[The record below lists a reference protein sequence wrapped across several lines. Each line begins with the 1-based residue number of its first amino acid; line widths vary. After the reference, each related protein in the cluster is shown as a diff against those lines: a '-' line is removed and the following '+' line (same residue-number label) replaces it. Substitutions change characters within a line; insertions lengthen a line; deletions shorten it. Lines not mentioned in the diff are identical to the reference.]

1 MYHVQD
7 YSVLRCSPNDMQ
19 LLVLYSRKDRTCNG
33 RMNSVRGEVLS
44 HQTNLTPLPIIE
56 VSVAGK

>member
-1 MYHVQD
+1 M
-7 YSVLRCSPNDMQ
+7 SRRFNLTCMQ

-33 RMNSVRGEVLS
+33 RMNSVRGEVLA
-44 HQTNLTPLPIIE
+44 HQTSLTPLPIIE